1 MPLGNSPERTPAF
14 LAAHRADVRKSTGPR
29 TAEGKAT
36 VRLNALKHGSRSA
49 LFTEFIRSLG
59 LPPRLIKQLCTNTR
73 APVERIG
80 IMQMSL
86 LRRWLART
94 WGPDSLRFHR
104 FLRKVAEQDR
114 LAAERVLRQMW
125 LEAERI
131 ARFRAEF
138 EELWERAR
146 GAGGQA
152 KQSDHREAPW
162 L

>member
-1 MPLGNSPERTPAF
+1 MPLRKSPKRTTAF
-14 LAAHRADVRKSTGPR
+14 LAAHRANARKSTGPR
-29 TAEGKAT
+29 TAEGKHR
-36 VRLNALKHGSRSA
+36 VRLNALRHGSRSA
-49 LFTEFIRSLG
+49 LFTEFIRNLG
-59 LPPRLIKQLCTNTR
+59 FPPGLIKDLCRRTR
-73 APVERIG
+73 LPVERIG

-104 FLRKVAEQDR
+104 FLRKAAEQER
-114 LAAERVLRQMW
+114 LAAERVLRQTW

-146 GAGGQA
+146 RAGGQT
-152 KQSDHREAPW
+152 KQAGYSEGPW